1 MRWVACVCP
10 SLLCGSC
17 ARLQAAGSFH
27 GHAVYGIKSLV
38 VRAARL
44 QSIVEDCAAAAKST
58 DARDK
63 YFATYVDE
71 FAPCSSKALRS
82 ELPSLADG
90 DLTPMMHA
98 RERSRVCS
106 SSCACVPAR

>member
-1 MRWVACVCP
+1 MATPCTASNPWLSARPACKA
-10 SLLCGSC
+10 LWKI
-17 ARLQAAGSFH
+17 ARQPPKAPTLAIS
-27 GHAVYGIKSLV
+27 
-38 VRAARL
+38 
-44 QSIVEDCAAAAKST
+44 
-58 DARDK
+58 
-63 YFATYVDE
+63 YFATYIDE